1 MHGAYIAAEFEH
13 LDRHQRT
20 NVIVWLFVYHESG
33 GEGVVAGAPRSE
45 ADAGAE
51 VVVGEV
57 SAKIRRNQ
65 VFQAEP

>member
-1 MHGAYIAAEFEH
+1 MG
-13 LDRHQRT
+13 L
-20 NVIVWLFVYHESG
+20 IVWLFNYHESG

-45 ADAGAE
+45 ADASAE
-51 VVVGEV
+51 IVVGEV

>member
-1 MHGAYIAAEFEH
+1 MH
-13 LDRHQRT
+13 LDSRGHGRDDRRL
-20 NVIVWLFVYHESG
+20 WLFNYHESG

-45 ADAGAE
+45 ADASAE
-51 VVVGEV
+51 VVVGKV